1 MQEKVLTQKQVKKLG
16 LDKVS
21 VITADMLEGY
31 TSIGGGAFL
40 FCSSLKSI
48 VIPDSVTSIGEDAFY
63 GCGSLK
69 SVHTSDIA
77 AWCAISFES
86 QLANPLYYA
95 HNLYLNGKLITDLVI
110 PNSVTSIG
118 NYAFENCSG
127 LTGELVIPNSVTSIG
142 HGTFYYCT
150 GLTSVTIPNSV
161 TSIGGYAF
169 LGCYGLTSVTIPNSV
184 TSIGE
189 RAFAYCYDLTSVT
202 IGNSVASIGCW
213 GFSGCR
219 SLTSITIPSSVTSI
233 GNGTFDGCTS
243 LPSVTIGNKTYEN
256 QKVTDGKCKAYK
268 AFNGSM
274 KCRGF
279 QYKEGETYEFE
290 GEPKLCNKGFHA
302 CLNLAEVFAYY
313 YGKLGKHIV
322 IHEVELEGVSAER
335 NGLYSKVVAKKIKIG
350 KRIL

>member
-1 MQEKVLTQKQVKKLG
+1 MKEKILTQKLVKKLG

-21 VITADMLEGY
+21 VITADMLDGY
-31 TSIGGGAFL
+31 TSIGDDAFL

-48 VIPDSVTSIGEDAFY
+48 VIPDSVTSIGEDAFKYCSGLTSVTIPNSVTSIGYEAFY

-142 HGTFYYCT
+142 YGTFYYCT
-150 GLTSVTIPNSV
+150 GLTSVTILDGVTSIGYEAFDGCRGLTSVTIPNSV
-161 TSIGGYAF
+161 TSIGYEAF
-169 LGCYGLTSVTIPNSV
+169 YDCRALTSVTIPNSV
-184 TSIGE
+184 TSIGNH
-189 RAFAYCYDLTSVT
+189 AFYGCTDLASVT
-202 IGNSVASIGCW
+202 IGGIEYKPKTVINS
-213 GFSGCR
+213 
-219 SLTSITIPSSVTSI
+219 
-233 GNGTFDGCTS
+233 
-243 LPSVTIGNKTYEN
+243 
-256 QKVTDGKCKAYK
+256 KCKAYK
-268 AFNGSM
+268 AFKSDM

-279 QYKEGETYEFE
+279 QYEEGKTYEFE
-290 GEPKLCNKGFHA
+290 GEPELCRCGFHA
-302 CLNLAEVFAYY
+302 SLCLLDVFNYY
-313 YGKLGKHIV
+313 YGRLGKDIV
-322 IHEVELEGVSAER
+322 VHEVELEGVSDKKRED
-335 NGLYSKVVAKKIKIG
+335 SKVVAKQITIG